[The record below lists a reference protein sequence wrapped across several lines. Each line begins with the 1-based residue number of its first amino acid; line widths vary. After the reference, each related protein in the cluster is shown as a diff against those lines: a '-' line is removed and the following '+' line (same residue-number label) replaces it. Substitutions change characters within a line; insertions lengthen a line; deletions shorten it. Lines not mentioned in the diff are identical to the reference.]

1 MPPAPAGTA
10 ALSLKGVVMAK
21 IKELLQ
27 GRTGEIVRAGEDTTV
42 LEATMKMNETGVGSL
57 VVTRNDGSVAGIF
70 TERDVL
76 RRVVAARRDPATTKI
91 SEIMSR
97 QVICCTGE
105 TTLDEARNIMMSRRI
120 RHLPVIDDK
129 QMLQG
134 IISIGDLNA
143 AAASRREVTI
153 QYLEQYIHGIT

>member
-1 MPPAPAGTA
+1 
-10 ALSLKGVVMAK
+10 MAK

>member
-1 MPPAPAGTA
+1 
-10 ALSLKGVVMAK
+10 MAK

-27 GRTGEIVRAGEDTTV
+27 SRSGGIVRAGEDTTV
-42 LEATMKMNETGVGSL
+42 LDATVKMNEAGVGSL
-57 VVTRNDGSVAGIF
+57 VVTRDDGSVAGIF

-76 RRVVAARRDPATTKI
+76 RRVVAARKDPATTKI
-91 SEIMSR
+91 GEIMSR

-120 RHLPVIDDK
+120 RHLPVIDDGQK
-129 QMLQG
+129 LQG